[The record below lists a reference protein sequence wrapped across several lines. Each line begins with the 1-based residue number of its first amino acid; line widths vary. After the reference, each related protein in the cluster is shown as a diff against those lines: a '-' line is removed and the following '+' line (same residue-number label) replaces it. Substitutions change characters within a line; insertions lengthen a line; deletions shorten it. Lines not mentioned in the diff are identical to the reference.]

1 MLFALNLSVLVLIHL
16 PKEVFL
22 TWPYSKSSRYRAPS
36 SIVLLCPELNY
47 INLLTILTYLI
58 AFFLLLDS
66 KLHDG

>member
-47 INLLTILTYLI
+47 ISLLTILNL
-58 AFFLLLDS
+58 FDCFLPPLRL
-66 KLHDG
+66 